1 MPIYE
6 YVCQN
11 CGQVFEM
18 FFRSM
23 HRIPT
28 GIECPACQSMTVQ
41 RLVSAPVVRTAGMDK
56 GDDAKE
62 VSPTEPAVFG
72 RKELEAAQAKKRQLR
87 DQADYEA
94 KKK

>member
-6 YVCQN
+6 YVCQD
-11 CGQVFEM
+11 CSQVFEK

-23 HRIPT
+23 HRVPA
-28 GIECPACQSMTVQ
+28 GIECPACQSNAVQ
-41 RLVSAPVVRTAGMDK
+41 RLVSAPAVRTAGMEEGSDP
-56 GDDAKE
+56 KE
-62 VSPTEPAVFG
+62 VISTEPTVFG

-87 DQADYEA
+87 DKVNYEA